1 MTAIEQFHY
10 AWMCRWSY
18 VSNPSLG
25 GTWTWVLNE
34 DRIDPFVG
42 YTITQESAKTYTW
55 TGTLNAPET
64 KVIPLKYTTDAEGF
78 AMIANSWVAP
88 INIGAMEAGDFDGAD
103 PTIYIFNTGTYAQ
116 YEAGGAPGDAKTED
130 KTGAGQYSAVPVNSA
145 PYVGISTIPPMQ
157 GFFVQTTRNGNLTLD
172 YKKIVLDSINFASST
187 TPMRAPK
194 RKHEGEEPAAE
205 STKIV
210 PQVMRINVESENW
223 GDKVFLLAH
232 SEFSEAYELGWEGR
246 KQEGDANAPYLAVE
260 EPSGKMS
267 VAAVN
272 QFDERELSFRAGIDT
287 EYTFNF
293 NYDGETIYLYDRLT
307 GEATEIKTGNTYSFI
322 ASNKTPAKR
331 FLITKNPPRV
341 PTDIED
347 ITVTNL
353 SDAEKCII
361 DGQLYIIKDNRFYD
375 ARGVR
380 VTSFKRKEVAP

>member
-1 MTAIEQFHY
+1 
-10 AWMCRWSY
+10 
-18 VSNPSLG
+18 
-25 GTWTWVLNE
+25 
-34 DRIDPFVG
+34 
-42 YTITQESAKTYTW
+42 
-55 TGTLNAPET
+55 
-64 KVIPLKYTTDAEGF
+64 
-78 AMIANSWVAP
+78 
-88 INIGAMEAGDFDGAD
+88 
-103 PTIYIFNTGTYAQ
+103 
-116 YEAGGAPGDAKTED
+116 
-130 KTGAGQYSAVPVNSA
+130 
-145 PYVGISTIPPMQ
+145 MQ
-157 GFFVQTTRNGNLTLD
+157 GFFFQTTRNGNLTLD

-210 PQVMRINVESENW
+210 PQVMRINLESENW

-293 NYDGETIYLYDRLT
+293 NYDGETIYLYDRLAD
-307 GEATEIKTGNTYSFI
+307 EAVEIKTGNTYSFT
-322 ASNKTPAKR
+322 ADNKTAAKR
-331 FLITKNPPRV
+331 FLITKNPPRM
-341 PTDIED
+341 PTGIGD

-380 VTSFKRKEVAP
+380 VSSFKRKEARP

>member
-1 MTAIEQFHY
+1 M
-10 AWMCRWSY
+10 
-18 VSNPSLG
+18 
-25 GTWTWVLNE
+25 
-34 DRIDPFVG
+34 
-42 YTITQESAKTYTW
+42 
-55 TGTLNAPET
+55 
-64 KVIPLKYTTDAEGF
+64 
-78 AMIANSWVAP
+78 
-88 INIGAMEAGDFDGAD
+88 
-103 PTIYIFNTGTYAQ
+103 
-116 YEAGGAPGDAKTED
+116 
-130 KTGAGQYSAVPVNSA
+130 
-145 PYVGISTIPPMQ
+145 
-157 GFFVQTTRNGNLTLD
+157 D

-293 NYDGETIYLYDRLT
+293 NYDGETIYLYDRLAD
-307 GEATEIKTGNTYSFI
+307 EAVEIKTGNTYSFT
-322 ASNKTPAKR
+322 ADNKTAAKR
-331 FLITKNPPRV
+331 FLIS
-341 PTDIED
+341 I
-347 ITVTNL
+347 
-353 SDAEKCII
+353 
-361 DGQLYIIKDNRFYD
+361 
-375 ARGVR
+375 
-380 VTSFKRKEVAP
+380 